1 MSQTKVLLVAN
12 WKMYPQTIEE
22 ARAISR
28 RVDSLLKQVKHMK
41 FVVCPPAVFV
51 ADIARASA
59 RKKLAH
65 TGVQNIHTEL
75 EGAHTGDISAG
86 QAHSAGARY
95 AIVGHAERRALG
107 ETNAETAKKVF
118 MALTSGLTPI
128 LCVGEKERD
137 AQGTFLKTVA
147 SQVTEGMALVPQH
160 HRGRVIIAYE
170 PVYAIGAPKPPQ
182 ESEIH
187 HMILAIRKT
196 LTQTYGA
203 SVARNVP
210 LLYGGAVDAT
220 SAPQLLQAIPEL
232 QGFLV
237 GRASVDMQKCSD
249 LIQSLS

>member
-28 RVDSLLKQVKHMK
+28 RVDSLLKHVKHMR
-41 FVVCPPAVFV
+41 FVICPPAVFL
-51 ADIARASA
+51 ADIARAA
-59 RKKLAH
+59 AKKKIVLV
-65 TGVQNIHTEL
+65 GVQHIHAEL
-75 EGAHTGDISAG
+75 EGAHTGEISAG
-86 QAHSAGARY
+86 QAHSVGARY

-107 ETNAETAKKVF
+107 ETNIETGKKVF

-137 AQGTFLKTVA
+137 SQGLFLKTVA
-147 SQVTEGMALVPQH
+147 TQITEGMSLVPQH
-160 HRGRVIIAYE
+160 HRGRVVIAYE

-220 SAPQLLQAIPEL
+220 SAPQLLHNIPEL

-237 GRASVDMQKCSD
+237 GRASVDIQKCSD